1 MEETGGKTNVSDKSY
16 DLISVLYHAL
26 QSAERIDQ
34 YIQDAKNAG
43 DQELALFFTEIKE
56 QDLDRAERAKALLR
70 IRMGS
75 HFTDTVDEASMESF
89 PASDPPAH

>member
-1 MEETGGKTNVSDKSY
+1 MEETATTNVSDKSY

-26 QSAERIDQ
+26 QSAETIDQ
-34 YIQDAKNAG
+34 YIQDAKDAG
-43 DQELALFFTEIKE
+43 DQELVLFFTELRD

-70 IRMGS
+70 QRMGDAT
-75 HFTDTVDEASMESF
+75 TDTVDEASMESF

>member
-1 MEETGGKTNVSDKSY
+1 MESSGKTNVSDKSY

-26 QSAERIDQ
+26 QSAETIDQ
-34 YIQDAKNAG
+34 YIQDAKEAG

-70 IRMGS
+70 VRMKG
-75 HFTDTVDEASMESF
+75 HFNDTVDEASMESF
-89 PASDPPAH
+89 PASDAPAY